1 MIKEND
7 ILNKNLKII
16 EESYPDIFA
25 DYIEYAD
32 KLQDDTETFLDK
44 SLDGCYITGVVHEN
58 RDWYFNSRYNPV
70 KAAEEWSEKFSN
82 INFQAIFVVLGLA
95 NGMYAK
101 TLLNKLQ
108 ETNSLLIYEPSKIL
122 FYRVIQEIDISE
134 ILSDERVFIGLQG
147 VNDKHVLEFM
157 IFKIDY
163 TNMFYLEY
171 CALPNYDKLYQ
182 TEWRDVMQTIKNQV
196 EKIVINRNTQI
207 LFKHEFIV
215 NMFMNY
221 RDMVKQHTV
230 NQIKKKFEDVDY
242 EKTPVIIVSAGPSLD
257 KNIRELKAAKGKAF
271 IICVD
276 TALNSMLKE
285 GITPDISVTVDPH
298 KPITLFQNM
307 TGKNIPIVVSQFS
320 NKDVILTLD
329 SKRFYIGE
337 EDYIANIYRQ
347 YDKESP
353 VELESGGSV
362 AHIAFS
368 LAYYLGF
375 KTIILVGQDLAYTG
389 NKKHTTDAYDLDNTF
404 IKEMEESDDYELVD
418 AIDGGKVWTKGNMKA
433 YINWF
438 EEQILRYPELKVIDA
453 TEGGA
458 LKKGTIIMPLKEA
471 IDSECK
477 GDCDFR
483 EKLNEIETIFSTE
496 EQNKIFEM
504 FKNLKEDI
512 VAEQK
517 KMHEGVR
524 YYEKMYDLY
533 RKGKSGTK
541 EYEKVLKEIGEI
553 NYHAEHNPIITLS
566 AQYNAAENYEVQEQ
580 VYKVKSDEKEEM
592 KSIRDLGVKM
602 LKSYHRALEK
612 MKDDVKYLDGEAVM
626 QVFFKKI
633 SGILNF
639 IDFTS
644 YYYMGQRYYQ
654 GSLDYKRIASTLN
667 FFFSLYRNHLDVLNE
682 NEIYVN
688 EDALMTSV
696 ASIVAAQQM
705 KDYVLMV
712 DLLQYQ
718 LKPFFQEIMFTIITK
733 NLYCLKNYRDEN
745 VESCR
750 IYQPQMYRLIKN
762 ETLIGDG
769 YETEITAHG
778 SVTLKR
784 KTDELEYYFHSNQNP
799 NLEAAIQLNSMNIR
813 NGEQVVVLGLGL
825 GYLYNMF
832 KRENVENQIFIYEFD
847 KNIIELAFQ
856 TNYLIW
862 PIKSKNIHII
872 YDPDLTQFSKK
883 IAEDNVNVFFHQ
895 PSVMNIQN
903 KKTRE
908 IIEEMKMNY
917 DSSKNQ
923 ATMLESNL
931 KENLANLNKTLDDE
945 KEILRG
951 KTIIYI
957 GGGQS
962 LDNDIDEL
970 RKKSIQNDIVLMVA
984 GTVYKKMLKEHIVPD
999 YVVITDAKASIKSQ
1013 IDGTEC
1019 TKTKL
1024 LYLSTV
1030 NKIVTDAWNGEK
1042 YIVFQEGMEAAEKY
1056 AKQNS
1061 YTLISTGGSV
1071 STAAIDIGIRMK
1083 AARVVCVGLDLAF
1096 IGESDHASGTNE
1108 KKLADTENM
1117 RKVKGVDGRE
1127 LPTRTNLDTYRH
1139 WIERR
1144 IADVKDVELIN
1155 CSGGAYINGMK
1166 HMKLSELT

>member
-1 MIKEND
+1 KEND

-242 EKTPVIIVSAGPSLD
+242 EKIPVIIVSAGPSLD
-257 KNIRELKAAKGKAF
+257 KNIRELKVAKGKAF

-307 TGKNIPIVVSQFS
+307 TGKNIPVVVSQFS

-718 LKPFFQEIMFTIITK
+718 LKPFFQEIMFSIITK

-1144 IADVKDVELIN
+1144 IADVNDVELIN

>member
-16 EESYPDIFA
+16 EESYPEIYA
-25 DYIEYAD
+25 DYLEYAD

-108 ETNSLLIYEPSKIL
+108 ETNSVLIYEPSKIL

-147 VNDKHVLEFM
+147 VNDRHVLEFM

-182 TEWRDVMQTIKNQV
+182 TEWRDIMQTIKNQV

-285 GITPDISVTVDPH
+285 GIMPDIAVTVDPH
-298 KPITLFQNM
+298 KPILLFQKMIGN
-307 TGKNIPIVVSQFS
+307 NIPIVVSQFS
-320 NKDVILTLD
+320 NKDIILTLD

-337 EDYIANIYRQ
+337 EDYIANIYKQ

-368 LAYYLGF
+368 LSYYLGF

-404 IKEMEESDDYELVD
+404 IKEMDESDDYELVD

-458 LKKGTIIMPLKEA
+458 LKKGTIVMTLKEA

-483 EKLNEIETIFSTE
+483 GKLNEIETAFSTE
-496 EQNKIFEM
+496 EQNKIFAT

-517 KMHEGVR
+517 KMQEGVR

-541 EYEKVLKEIGEI
+541 EYEKVLKDIGEI

-580 VYKVKSDEKEEM
+580 VYKVKADEKEEM

-626 QVFFKKI
+626 QVFFEKI
-633 SGILNF
+633 RAILNY
-639 IDFTS
+639 IDYTS
-644 YYYMGQRYYQ
+644 YYYRGQRYYE
-654 GSLDYKRIASTLN
+654 GNLDYKGTANSLSS
-667 FFFSLYRNHLDVLNE
+667 FFNLYNNHEDVLKKRGIN
-682 NEIYVN
+682 VN
-688 EDALMTSV
+688 QSELLS
-696 ASIVAAQQM
+696 SISAVVGAQQI

-718 LKPFFQEIMFTIITK
+718 LKPLFQDLMFTIIST
-733 NLYCLKNYRDEN
+733 NNYTLKNFQEEN
-745 VESCR
+745 MEACR
-750 IYQPQMYRLIKN
+750 IHNPQLYQLVN
-762 ETLIGDG
+762 EDMVIENG

-778 SVTLKR
+778 TVTLKR
-784 KTDELEYYFHSNQNP
+784 KLRVSEFYFHSNQNP
-799 NLEAAIQLNSMNIR
+799 FLEAAIQSDGMQIKM
-813 NGEQVVVLGLGL
+813 GEQVVLLGLGFGIL
-825 GYLYNMF
+825 PYTLMRQKF
-832 KRENVENQIFIYEFD
+832 ENQIYIYEHD
-847 KNIIELAFQ
+847 KNIIKLAFQ
-856 TNYLIW
+856 TYKLTMIL
-862 PIKSKNIHII
+862 KSKNVHII
-872 YDPDLTQFSKK
+872 YDPDLTRFSRK
-883 IAEDNVNVFFHQ
+883 IVENNVNVFFHK

-903 KKTRE
+903 RRLKE
-908 IIEEMKMNY
+908 VIEEIQINY
-917 DSSKNQ
+917 ESAKNQ
-923 ATMLESNL
+923 SAMLQMNL
-931 KENLANLNKTLDDE
+931 KENLANISNTLDDE

-951 KTIIYI
+951 KTVIYI
-957 GGGQS
+957 AGGQS
-962 LDNDIDEL
+962 LDNDIAEL
-970 RKKSIQNDIVLMVA
+970 RKKAIQDDMILVAA
-984 GTVYKKMLKEHIVPD
+984 GTVYKKLLKEKIVPE
-999 YVVITDAKASIKSQ
+999 YVIITDAKASIKSQ

-1108 KKLADTENM
+1108 KKLIDIENM

-1127 LPTRTNLDTYRH
+1127 IPTRTNLDTYRH